1 MHKSLVPAVGMG
13 TIGPPNRWVG
23 SSAVV
28 LAKQAAIS
36 NNWSIT
42 ALKHAALGAV
52 IGNSCL
58 IGQCY
63 STRAYPPVEWT
74 HSAHSNSRN

>member
-36 NNWSIT
+36 NNWPIT
-42 ALKHAALGAV
+42 VLEHAALGAAL
-52 IGNSCL
+52 GNSCL
-58 IGQCY
+58 FWAILQ
-63 STRAYPPVEWT
+63 
-74 HSAHSNSRN
+74 H